1 MNRLG
6 SMNIMMVLYVFSIMM
21 LAGVV
26 TSLSFVA
33 LYSMGVRPTIVA
45 APMLSPLF
53 ALLVSSVIGTSI
65 SAIAGER
72 FLKPISR
79 LIRAT
84 KIVSKGDFSVRVEE
98 MEGDSEVAELLRNFN
113 RMAEELGGIE
123 LFRSDF
129 VNDFSHEFKT
139 PVVSIRGFAK
149 QLRDEE
155 LPPERRREYA
165 DIIVAESERL
175 ANMAANVLLLSK
187 LENQRI
193 PSGREEYELDEQLRA
208 CVILLEKEWSTKGL
222 DMELDLEPVRLDGDQ
237 GLLEHLW
244 INLIGNAVKF
254 TPEGGR
260 VSLSCRS
267 RADGVEVRVADTGI
281 GMDEETAR
289 RMFDKFYQGD
299 RSRASR
305 GNGLG
310 LSIAKRIVDLYGG
323 RVSVRSAPG
332 RGTTITVVL
341 PRLSPAALEG

>member
-1 MNRLG
+1 M
-6 SMNIMMVLYVFSIMM
+6 Y
-21 LAGVV
+21 
-26 TSLSFVA
+26 
-33 LYSMGVRPTIVA
+33 
-45 APMLSPLF
+45 
-53 ALLVSSVIGTSI
+53 
-65 SAIAGER
+65 AIRSYYA
-72 FLKPISR
+72 
-79 LIRAT
+79 

-222 DMELDLEPVRLDGDQ
+222 DMELDLEPVKLDGDQ

-254 TPEGGR
+254 TL
-260 VSLSCRS
+260 V
-267 RADGVEVRVADTGI
+267 
-281 GMDEETAR
+281 
-289 RMFDKFYQGD
+289 
-299 RSRASR
+299 
-305 GNGLG
+305 
-310 LSIAKRIVDLYGG
+310 
-323 RVSVRSAPG
+323 
-332 RGTTITVVL
+332 
-341 PRLSPAALEG
+341 